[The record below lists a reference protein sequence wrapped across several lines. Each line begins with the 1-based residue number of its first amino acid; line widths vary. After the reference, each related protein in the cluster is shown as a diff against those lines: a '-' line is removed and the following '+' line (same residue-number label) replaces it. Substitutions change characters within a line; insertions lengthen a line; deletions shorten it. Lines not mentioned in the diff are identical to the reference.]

1 MKYDTAQE
9 GDGREIQFRASD
21 GVWIET
27 DGIINEDINWND
39 QWTFKY
45 YFVAAVGMNMI
56 DLISGEIVFLENKVP
71 DQNTTYL
78 HLNTGYSI

>member
-1 MKYDTAQE
+1 MEERFNSELQMESGLKQMVLSMKT
-9 GDGREIQFRASD
+9 S
-21 GVWIET
+21 IEM
-27 DGIINEDINWND
+27 INGHLNH
-39 QWTFKY
+39 